1 MANTGDADIADG
13 IGRGRGRGSQLL
25 IKQNPNDAGYV
36 VWGDF
41 YFDAVAGGGVDG
53 TITTSQAQSSS
64 LALDR
69 EIGATTETGQGQSVA
84 ATSARSIDTTA
95 AASQAQS
102 TTVTA
107 QRGIDSTTGTSQGQS
122 SQATANGVLD
132 GVIGSAQGQTV
143 EAFAD
148 TAITVDA
155 AVSTSQAQSVEGLA
169 SGDVPVDEGIQPIH
183 GYNFDNDRRLLKA
196 RREKEKRDKLSFA
209 EQLEA
214 IKPQVVVSKT
224 DTEAAIEFVER
235 INALRPFE
243 QPESKPIDLEFLADS
258 RLRLSESEAEDE
270 AIALIIAALL

>member
-1 MANTGDADIADG
+1 MANTGDADLADG

-53 TITTSQAQSSS
+53 TIATSQAQSSS

-95 AASQAQS
+95 A
-102 TTVTA
+102 
-107 QRGIDSTTGTSQGQS
+107 TSQGQS
-122 SQATANGVLD
+122 SQTTANGVLD

-155 AVSTSQAQSVEGLA
+155 TVSTSQAQSVDGLA
-169 SGDVPVDEGIQPIH
+169 SSGI
-183 GYNFDNDRRLLKA
+183 
-196 RREKEKRDKLSFA
+196 
-209 EQLEA
+209 
-214 IKPQVVVSKT
+214 
-224 DTEAAIEFVER
+224 EAAQEQTTYHAKKKKQLGGHYWKPEELESVEPLVTR
-235 INALRPFE
+235 LPIPSEPEELPPIASKPRINRLDTFASAHSALAEIGIHYKQSPIDYSSVINAL
-243 QPESKPIDLEFLADS
+243 Q
-258 RLRLSESEAEDE
+258 AEIQQQQDDDM
-270 AIALIIAALL
+270 AIATLVAMLI

>member
-1 MANTGDADIADG
+1 MRAINSAFSALMPSIAT
-13 IGRGRGRGSQLL
+13 
-25 IKQNPNDAGYV
+25 V
-36 VWGDF
+36 
-41 YFDAVAGGGVDG
+41 
-53 TITTSQAQSSS
+53 SS
-64 LALDR
+64 LTLVESSMFSDATFSTVARASVISVSLATMPSRAADSLDS
-69 EIGATTETGQGQSVA
+69 IVSMCSIVA
-84 ATSARSIDTTA
+84 ELVKTLASSFSRSSRSTVRSAHL
-95 AASQAQS
+95 AASILS
-102 TTVTA
+102 PDTEPP
-107 QRGIDSTTGTSQGQS
+107 QS

>member
-1 MANTGDADIADG
+1 MANTGDADLADG
-13 IGRGRGRGSQLL
+13 IGRGRGRGGQLL
-25 IKQNPNDAGYV
+25 IKQSPNDAGYV

-53 TITTSQAQSSS
+53 TIATSQAQSSS

-95 AASQAQS
+95 A
-102 TTVTA
+102 
-107 QRGIDSTTGTSQGQS
+107 TSQGQS

-155 AVSTSQAQSVEGLA
+155 TISTSQAQSTNADSDSGSGETQSPHGFEMRTHKRVYIKRGKQYLIFNTLA
-169 SGDVPVDEGIQPIH
+169 EADSYVAAEEAIETARQSSRGA
-183 GYNFDNDRRLLKA
+183 A
-196 RREKEKRDKLSFA
+196 RRKVKALNVPKPEVVQAVEPEKLEVMLERFNLPFNLSAAISKEDFA
-209 EQLEA
+209 ALHYIQEQLA
-214 IKPQVVVSKT
+214 IMQ
-224 DTEAAIEFVER
+224 DDEDIE
-235 INALRPFE
+235 
-243 QPESKPIDLEFLADS
+243 
-258 RLRLSESEAEDE
+258 
-270 AIALIIAALL
+270 LLLLTL

>member
-1 MANTGDADIADG
+1 MANTGDADLADG
-13 IGRGRGRGSQLL
+13 IGRGRGRGRGRGGQLL

-41 YFDAVAGGGVDG
+41 YFDAAAGGSDAV
-53 TITTSQAQSSS
+53 TA
-64 LALDR
+64 
-69 EIGATTETGQGQSVA
+69 TGQGQSVA
-84 ATSARSIDTTA
+84 GTTA
-95 AASQAQS
+95 RTINAIAATSQAQS
-102 TTVTA
+102 TTGTA
-107 QRGIDSTTGTSQGQS
+107 QRSIDNTAGTSQGQS

-155 AVSTSQAQSVEGLA
+155 TVSTSQAQSVEGAA
-169 SGDVPVDEGIQPIH
+169 SGGIQPIH

-196 RREKEKRDKLSFA
+196 RREKEKRDKLSFT

-214 IKPQVVVSKT
+214 IKPQVVSKT

-243 QPESKPIDLEFLADS
+243 QVENKPINLGFLAD
-258 RLRLSESEAEDE
+258 LRLSDSASDDE
-270 AIALIIAALL
+270 AIALCIAALL